1 MLLNIKAIFN
11 KIKNMNIRLYLDIHS
26 IDILKVIVKH

>member
-1 MLLNIKAIFN
+1 MLINIKTIFN
-11 KIKNMNIRLYLDIHS
+11 KIKNMNIRLYLDIHA

>member
-1 MLLNIKAIFN
+1 MLINIKAIFN
-11 KIKNMNIRLYLDIHS
+11 KIKNMNIRLYLDIYA